1 MMKKFTFSLP
11 NVNNIIITLLF
22 ASCISMVFYRSTAI
36 MSIVTIILSFL
47 ILLNGMKSFNFSNKI
62 YFSFFLVFIIILFK
76 NLYYFGNDSLK
87 NIGDALVLFVIPIFS
102 KDYFNVEKKYFDK
115 LLLFYTFCISLI
127 CVYIINFYISYI
139 PHHKYNWYL
148 ARFFIEYNL
157 EFHSTY
163 IGIWISISILILI
176 HLMITIKQK
185 SIRVLAI
192 FMLFLQF
199 CTLII
204 LNTRMALYALVII
217 LIINAFVF
225 FNKRQKIY
233 VLLTSFLFFTLIISL
248 TNRYKDDIS
257 FLKENSLKNS
267 ERYPI
272 YKCALKLIDGHI
284 ILGNNL
290 ITLQIDQN
298 KCYECMKK
306 DELAKKNTNSHN
318 QYLDYL
324 LKGGVLLVS
333 SFILLLIIKLK
344 HSLKNRNYLYFSI
357 TLFFCFS
364 FLTENVLSRQY
375 GAFIYFFI
383 DVLFLKT
390 IFTDESH
397 SSNKIEEA

>member
-1 MMKKFTFSLP
+1 MIFLLP
-11 NVNNIIITLLF
+11 
-22 ASCISMVFYRSTAI
+22 AQDR
-36 MSIVTIILSFL
+36 
-47 ILLNGMKSFNFSNKI
+47 
-62 YFSFFLVFIIILFK
+62 
-76 NLYYFGNDSLK
+76 
-87 NIGDALVLFVIPIFS
+87 
-102 KDYFNVEKKYFDK
+102 
-115 LLLFYTFCISLI
+115 
-127 CVYIINFYISYI
+127 
-139 PHHKYNWYL
+139 
-148 ARFFIEYNL
+148 
-157 EFHSTY
+157 
-163 IGIWISISILILI
+163 
-176 HLMITIKQK
+176 
-185 SIRVLAI
+185 
-192 FMLFLQF
+192 
-199 CTLII
+199 
-204 LNTRMALYALVII
+204 
-217 LIINAFVF
+217 
-225 FNKRQKIY
+225 
-233 VLLTSFLFFTLIISL
+233 
-248 TNRYKDDIS
+248 
-257 FLKENSLKNS
+257 KENSLKNS